1 MDKLKIGRAHSGAAL
16 RLAVCLL
23 LISVAAAF
31 PAAPQALASEQ
42 DDGIFMPWDAG
53 VEPMPYG
60 EPEPPAADEAPAVTP
75 NVETAETARPASVDS
90 AQQTAKVPN
99 EVFLDADE
107 ISFDEYTGI
116 AIAEGNVRVRNKD
129 VRMFAPYVEYD
140 TKSHV
145 VDAYSDY
152 RENVVVYSGIEKYI
166 GKHLKYNVET
176 RRGIFTQVSGESGP
190 MHMRG
195 GRVRFMPDSDAAELG
210 IIHAP
215 RRRKNSPKSQNVA
228 EWMGVT
234 STTCDFTKPHYKFVT
249 KRAVIFPGKKTVLK
263 RPRFYIGDSLV
274 IPYPFD
280 YVMTSRK
287 KEGIQPIFNYD
298 SDLGAGFG
306 LRGPLDLGQYGELNL
321 EAMYWTQG
329 EFETTINYRY
339 RFTDQFSVFADIRRL
354 YNDDT
359 EDTLWRPSW
368 GMQYENAGWRARL
381 HGAQRELVS
390 TEVATDVT
398 EDRDVWRDP
407 EFSISSP
414 WFSEPLTG
422 GEFRLYTAWGRY
434 GDNVTRQEWTE
445 RIAYVA
451 QYRGRPQWSIGIF
464 KPFYGARYR
473 YFDYYN
479 EDRNQKATDA
489 WGGFSYKIGAF
500 NFASSYYRRWV
511 EEGKSPMAWD
521 RYTNS
526 ETFFQSVSFPLPIGA
541 PWERWT
547 VYIGAN
553 YDIEIEDFSSI
564 FYSLTYNM
572 HCMTWELW
580 YKDKRSEDDYKIGLT
595 LFINAYPDRKLEIGS
610 KDD

>member
-1 MDKLKIGRAHSGAAL
+1 MLLAAHGAA
-16 RLAVCLL
+16 
-23 LISVAAAF
+23 
-31 PAAPQALASEQ
+31 ASEYENSVFIPL
-42 DDGIFMPWDAG
+42 DGKAVAVSEDR
-53 VEPMPYG
+53 EDKT
-60 EPEPPAADEAPAVTP
+60 EPPAGAEQPVVSDDKGPAQP
-75 NVETAETARPASVDS
+75 
-90 AQQTAKVPN
+90 PN

-107 ISFDEYTGI
+107 ISFDEHTGI

-176 RRGIFTQVSGESGP
+176 RRGVFTQVSGESGP
-190 MHMRG
+190 MHMQG
-195 GRVRFMPDSDAAELG
+195 GRVRFMPDSDAAKLG
-210 IIHAP
+210 IIHTP
-215 RRRKNSPKSQNVA
+215 RRKRNSPKSQNVA

-280 YVMTSRK
+280 YVITSRK
-287 KEGIQPIFNYD
+287 REGIQPILNYD

-306 LRGPLDLGQYGELNL
+306 LRGPLDLGQYGELDL

-329 EFETTINYRY
+329 EFETTINYTY
-339 RFTDQFSVFADIRRL
+339 RFTDQFSVFADIKRL

-381 HGAQRELVS
+381 YWAQRELVS

-407 EFSISSP
+407 EFSITSP
-414 WFSEPLTG
+414 WFNEPLTG

-434 GDNVTRQEWTE
+434 GDNITRQEWTE

-451 QYRGRPQWSIGIF
+451 QYRGRPKWSIGIF

-541 PWERWT
+541 PWEKWT

-553 YDIEIEDFSSI
+553 YDIEIEDISSI

-580 YKDKRSEDDYKIGLT
+580 YRDKRSEDDYKIGLT

>member
-1 MDKLKIGRAHSGAAL
+1 
-16 RLAVCLL
+16 
-23 LISVAAAF
+23 
-31 PAAPQALASEQ
+31 
-42 DDGIFMPWDAG
+42 MPWNAG
-53 VEPMPYG
+53 VEPMPG
-60 EPEPPAADEAPAVTP
+60 GVPEPPITYKEPVVIQDDEA
-75 NVETAETARPASVDS
+75 ARPVSGDS
-90 AQQTAKVPN
+90 AQQSAKIPN

-116 AIAEGNVRVRNKD
+116 AIAEGNVRIRNKD

-140 TKSHV
+140 TKSHT

-152 RENVVVYSGIEKYI
+152 RENVVVYTGIEKYI

-176 RRGIFTQVSGESGP
+176 RRGVFTQVSGESGP
-190 MHMRG
+190 MHMQG
-195 GRVRFMPDSDAAELG
+195 GRVRFMPDSDAAKLG
-210 IIHAP
+210 IIHEP
-215 RRRKNSPKSQNVA
+215 RKKKNSQKSQNVA
-228 EWMGVT
+228 EWKGVT
-234 STTCDFTKPHYKFVT
+234 STTCDFTKPHYKLVT

-263 RPRFYIGDSLV
+263 SPRFYIGDSLV

-280 YVMTSRK
+280 YIMTNRK
-287 KEGIQPIFNYD
+287 REGIQPILNYD

-306 LRGPLDLGQYGELNL
+306 LRGPLDLGQYGELDL

-329 EFETTINYRY
+329 EFETVIKYRY
-339 RFTDQFSVFADIRRL
+339 RFTDQLSVFASTMRL

-368 GMQYENAGWRARL
+368 GMEYENAGWKAQFYW
-381 HGAQRELVS
+381 AQRELVS

-398 EDRDVWRDP
+398 EDYDVWREP
-407 EFSISSP
+407 EFSIASP
-414 WFSEPLTG
+414 WFGEPLTG

-434 GDNVTRQEWTE
+434 GDNITRQEWTD

-489 WGGFSYKIGAF
+489 WGGFRYKIGAF

-511 EEGKSPMAWD
+511 EGRSPMAWD

-541 PWERWT
+541 PWEKWT
-547 VYIGAN
+547 AFIGAN
-553 YDIEIEDFSSI
+553 YNIKKEDFSSV

-610 KDD
+610 KND

>member
-1 MDKLKIGRAHSGAAL
+1 MDKLASGGRRAGRPFIAAACLAFAILISVSGAAFSAEPENSVFIPL
-16 RLAVCLL
+16 GGETAPVSEDLAE
-23 LISVAAAF
+23 AASDDAAI
-31 PAAPQALASEQ
+31 AAP
-42 DDGIFMPWDAG
+42 DGG
-53 VEPMPYG
+53 T
-60 EPEPPAADEAPAVTP
+60 PAQP
-75 NVETAETARPASVDS
+75 
-90 AQQTAKVPN
+90 PN

-107 ISFDEYTGI
+107 ISYDEHTGI
-116 AIAEGNVRVRNKD
+116 AIAEGNVRIRNKGL
-129 VRMFAPYVEYD
+129 RLFAPYVEYD
-140 TKSHV
+140 TKSHI

-152 RENVVVYSGIEKYI
+152 RENVVVYSDSEAGSEKYI

-190 MHMRG
+190 MHMEG
-195 GRVRFMPDSDAAELG
+195 GRVRMMPDSDAAQLG

-215 RRRKNSPKSQNVA
+215 RRKKKDGQSQNVA
-228 EWMGVT
+228 EWTGVT
-234 STTCDFTKPHYKFVT
+234 STTCDFTKPHYKFVS

-263 RPRFYIGDSLV
+263 RPRFYIGDALV

-280 YVMTSRK
+280 YIISSRK
-287 KEGIQPIFNYD
+287 KKGLQPIINYD

-306 LRGPLDLGQYGELNL
+306 IHGPIDMGQYGELDI
-321 EAMYWTQG
+321 EAVYWTQG
-329 EFETTINYRY
+329 EFETKIDYTYQI
-339 RFTDQFSVFADIRRL
+339 TDQLSVFANIYRL

-359 EDTLWRPSW
+359 EDTIWRPAW
-368 GMQYENAGWRARL
+368 GVAYETEGWLARL
-381 HGAQRELVS
+381 YWAQRELVS

-414 WFSEPLTG
+414 WFNEPLTG
-422 GEFRLYTAWGRY
+422 GELRLYTAWGRY
-434 GDNVTRQEWTE
+434 GDNITAQEWTE

-479 EDRNQKATDA
+479 EDKNQKATDA
-489 WGGFSYKIGAF
+489 WGGFSYKLGVF
-500 NFASSYYRRWV
+500 NFATSYYRRWV

-526 ETFFQSVSFPLPIGA
+526 ETISQVISFPLPLGA
-541 PWERWT
+541 PWEKWT
-547 VYIGAN
+547 FLVAGN
-553 YDIEIEDFSSI
+553 YDIEIDDISSM

-580 YKDKRSEDDYKIGLT
+580 YRDKRSEDDYTIGLT

>member
-1 MDKLKIGRAHSGAAL
+1 MDKLKIGRAHSGTAL

-60 EPEPPAADEAPAVTP
+60 EPEPPALDEAPAVTP
-75 NVETAETARPASVDS
+75 KVETAETAQSASGDS

-287 KEGIQPIFNYD
+287 REGIQPILNYD

-381 HGAQRELVS
+381 YWAQRELVS

-434 GDNVTRQEWTE
+434 GDNITRQEWTE

-511 EEGKSPMAWD
+511 EEGKS
-521 RYTNS
+521 
-526 ETFFQSVSFPLPIGA
+526 
-541 PWERWT
+541 RWRGT
-547 VYIGAN
+547 AIRTARR
-553 YDIEIEDFSSI
+553 SS
-564 FYSLTYNM
+564 SPS
-572 HCMTWELW
+572 
-580 YKDKRSEDDYKIGLT
+580 RS
-595 LFINAYPDRKLEIGS
+595 RCR
-610 KDD
+610 